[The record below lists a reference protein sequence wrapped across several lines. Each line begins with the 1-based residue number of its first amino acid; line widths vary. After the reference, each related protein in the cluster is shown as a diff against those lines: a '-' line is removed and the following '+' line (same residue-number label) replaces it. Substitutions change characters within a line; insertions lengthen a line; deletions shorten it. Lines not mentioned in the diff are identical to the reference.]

1 MLSRNFIHMFSFSL
15 LVLKISFAIYVHAL
29 HESLP
34 IGAFLSNIFRVSCR
48 AASYI
53 ADYTHTG
60 TPKNECPT
68 LYNMSILSPPTPQYL
83 SVSWFCK
90 GLLQNQ
96 YRSPNDEAI
105 EGSDKTNTSGLRGK
119 RWWCTQSDWGGFLN
133 SDHRIDFPALI
144 ALYYF
149 TDFPWQVVCQAQT
162 AFIISLLMI
171 AKLSLYSLQKLYWW
185 IKYYKDL
192 LLQNQGHSHPLS

>member
-1 MLSRNFIHMFSFSL
+1 MYQSLCDFSSPLTIYLMSDDLCCQEISSTCSHFLYLFSKSL
-15 LVLKISFAIYVHAL
+15 LLFVHAL

-60 TPKNECPT
+60 TPENECPT
-68 LYNMSILSPPTPQYL
+68 LYNMSILSPPPTPQYL

-119 RWWCTQSDWGGFLN
+119 RWWCTQSD
-133 SDHRIDFPALI
+133 
-144 ALYYF
+144 
-149 TDFPWQVVCQAQT
+149 
-162 AFIISLLMI
+162 
-171 AKLSLYSLQKLYWW
+171 
-185 IKYYKDL
+185 
-192 LLQNQGHSHPLS
+192 